1 MLRTR
6 VITALAMLIVFSTA
20 LFYFPPLGW
29 LAFVVIVCSLAGW
42 EWGALCG
49 WSSLVRVAYG
59 GLIGLAAASMAWV
72 SGMATGGSE
81 APILLGL
88 FGMSAFF
95 WFVITFAWLKSKWH
109 LGGGV
114 RAAVVGLIVL
124 VPTAL
129 SLVYLRGLNPWWL
142 ISAMALVWIAD
153 IAAYFSGRAFGR
165 RKLAPTISPGK
176 SWEGVFGAIVAVEI
190 YGAILIL
197 GASLDLSVVQMV
209 VAALALAALT
219 GISVAG
225 DLFESM
231 LKRQAGIKDS
241 SNLLPGHGGILDR
254 IDSLTSTLPLVALLL
269 LAVA

>member
-6 VITALAMLIVFSTA
+6 VITALIMLVLFSTA
-20 LFYFPPLGW
+20 LFYFPPIGW
-29 LAFVVIVCSLAGW
+29 LAFVVLVCTLAGW
-42 EWGALCG
+42 EWGGLCG
-49 WSSLVRVAYG
+49 WASPARIAYG
-59 GLIGLAAASMAWV
+59 GFIGLAAALVAWM
-72 SGMATGGSE
+72 SRGAAGDSE
-81 APILLGL
+81 APVLLTV
-88 FGMSAFF
+88 FGISAVF
-95 WFVITFAWLKSKWH
+95 WFLIAFAWLNSGWR
-109 LGGGV
+109 LGRGL

-142 ISAMALVWIAD
+142 LAAMALVWIAD

-176 SWEGVFGAIVAVEI
+176 SWEGVFGAIIGVEI
-190 YGAILIL
+190 YGAILII
-197 GASLDLSVVQMV
+197 GASLDLSLLQMLIV
-209 VAALALAALT
+209 ALALAGLT
-219 GISVAG
+219 GVSVAG

-269 LAVA
+269 LVVA